1 MRHVNFKF
9 IDENFGEE
17 IEYILVWDDEKF
29 ILIYNVNEELTVK
42 EYKKINELL
51 EEFLKNKNEL
61 DFLRNL
67 TKQQEIEMESL
78 EKKLKKS

>member
-67 TKQQEIEMESL
+67 TKQQEIEIESL
-78 EKKLKKS
+78 EKKLKKG

>member
-67 TKQQEIEMESL
+67 TKQQEIEIESL
-78 EKKLKKS
+78 EKS